1 MDTDFDGLTD
11 YEEYIGFN
19 YSGKTFNSSLLLPDT
34 DGDSLFDKLEYNLTT
49 DPRNPDTDNDSLLDG
64 EEYFLGTNP
73 KKNDTDEDGLN
84 DAEELYWR
92 TDPLLNDTDNDS
104 LWDGAELSYGTHP
117 LIKDTDF
124 DNITDFEDADTYAP
138 HVKNIVIA
146 YDADKGIT
154 EFIDNL
160 DMYTNTTI
168 VSAEDLRSNKTYSN
182 ASNIIL
188 IGKPKKVN
196 GTVGNIT
203 YTILNES
210 GKNVSNTLNSNA
222 NRFAVEY
229 GFWNDNQTIVMISQP
244 VFSDHW
250 ITLNIFKAKRQTMTN
265 DSVTVEYPTPRNSF
279 YVEAI
284 EHIDTTIKVN
294 LEESAKPQ
302 VTMTLY
308 NSSTTPSSLTKALGL
323 GSNQASLGKYI
334 QINVSE
340 NIQNETDDI
349 IDEAWIIIHYTL
361 SDLDKNDDGDA
372 NDVGDIKEKSLAFYY
387 FDEQTGKWI
396 KVTEK
401 LDWVM
406 DTGVDTTNVELYGKQ
421 YEGYIWAK
429 VNHFSLYAIA
439 GLPIIPPPSDDKGT
453 PARIGPSLSADA
465 SASDKF
471 GFTGMEMN
479 FDATLSSSDNEISA
493 YTWDFDDGQIGD
505 GEITTHT
512 YNEPGLYEVVLT
524 ITDDSGNTDTDVIYV
539 SISVGNNPPTK
550 PVISGNISGE
560 KNIEYTFTAI
570 STDAD
575 TSDMIRYGW
584 DWNNDNVVDEWTEF
598 TESVNESTI
607 NHTFSTDGF
616 YRIKV
621 VAEDTTHARSE
632 WSNRFLVFIDID
644 YQKQDD
650 GSYLIDDEKDGTWDA
665 KYDPTTDELSFFSK
679 ESSMAILVLVIVF
692 LTIIGLLFFLYVEKK
707 KKSS

>member
-1 MDTDFDGLTD
+1 
-11 YEEYIGFN
+11 
-19 YSGKTFNSSLLLPDT
+19 
-34 DGDSLFDKLEYNLTT
+34 
-49 DPRNPDTDNDSLLDG
+49 
-64 EEYFLGTNP
+64 
-73 KKNDTDEDGLN
+73 
-84 DAEELYWR
+84 
-92 TDPLLNDTDNDS
+92 
-104 LWDGAELSYGTHP
+104 
-117 LIKDTDF
+117 
-124 DNITDFEDADTYAP
+124 
-138 HVKNIVIA
+138 
-146 YDADKGIT
+146 
-154 EFIDNL
+154 
-160 DMYTNTTI
+160 
-168 VSAEDLRSNKTYSN
+168 
-182 ASNIIL
+182 
-188 IGKPKKVN
+188 
-196 GTVGNIT
+196 
-203 YTILNES
+203 
-210 GKNVSNTLNSNA
+210 
-222 NRFAVEY
+222 
-229 GFWNDNQTIVMISQP
+229 
-244 VFSDHW
+244 
-250 ITLNIFKAKRQTMTN
+250 
-265 DSVTVEYPTPRNSF
+265 
-279 YVEAI
+279 
-284 EHIDTTIKVN
+284 
-294 LEESAKPQ
+294 
-302 VTMTLY
+302 
-308 NSSTTPSSLTKALGL
+308 
-323 GSNQASLGKYI
+323 
-334 QINVSE
+334 
-340 NIQNETDDI
+340 
-349 IDEAWIIIHYTL
+349 
-361 SDLDKNDDGDA
+361 
-372 NDVGDIKEKSLAFYY
+372 
-387 FDEQTGKWI
+387 
-396 KVTEK
+396 
-401 LDWVM
+401 M

-493 YTWDFDDGQIGD
+493 YTWDFDDGKMGD

-584 DWNNDNVVDEWTEF
+584 DWNNDNVVDEWT
-598 TESVNESTI
+598 TI